1 VPVVTRLR
9 EDRRGRVAVELDGA
23 PWHTLPVQVV
33 VRSGLAEGRS
43 LDRPALRSVARELR
57 RAEALGLATRALRT
71 RDLSQRELQAQLER
85 RGVPGRAAE
94 ESIGMLTGAGLVDDA
109 RLASNR
115 AERMAE
121 RGYGDA
127 AIRHDLERRGLSADI
142 AEEALRALE
151 PEEDRARRIVA
162 ERGAG
167 ARTARYLAAR
177 GFAAEALEQAAGPD
191 FGHGL

>member
-9 EDRRGRVAVELDGA
+9 EDRRGRVAVELDGT
-23 PWHTLPVQVV
+23 PWRTLPVEVV

-43 LDRPALRSVARELR
+43 LDRPALRSVGRELR

-71 RDLSQRELQAQLER
+71 RDLSQRELQTRLGRKGIA
-85 RGVPGRAAE
+85 GRAAE
-94 ESIGMLTGAGLVDDA
+94 ETIEVLAGAGLVDDA

-115 AERMAE
+115 ATRLAE

-127 AIRHDLERRGLSADI
+127 AIRHDLERRGLPADI
-142 AEEALRALE
+142 TEEALRALE
-151 PEEDRARRIVA
+151 PEEDRVCRILT

-191 FGHGL
+191 FGHDL

>member
-1 VPVVTRLR
+1 VRVVTRLR
-9 EDRRGRVAVELDGA
+9 EDGRGRVAVELAGA
-23 PWHTLPVQVV
+23 PWRTLPVEVV
-33 VRSGLAEGRS
+33 ARSGLAEGRS

-71 RDLSQRELQAQLER
+71 RDLSRQELRARLEHK
-85 RGVPGRAAE
+85 GVPGQAAE
-94 ESIGMLTGAGLVDDA
+94 ESIGVLTGAGLVDDA

-115 AERMAE
+115 AAVMAE

-127 AIRHDLERRGLSADI
+127 AIRHDLERRGLPADI

-177 GFAAEALEQAAGPD
+177 GFDAEAFEQAAEPD
-191 FGHGL
+191 FGHDL

>member
-23 PWHTLPVQVV
+23 PWRTLPVDVV

-43 LDRPALRSVARELR
+43 LDRRTLRSVGRELR

-71 RDLSQRELQAQLER
+71 RDLSQRELRARLES
-85 RGVPGRAAE
+85 RGVPGHAAE
-94 ESIGMLTGAGLVDDA
+94 ESIEVLAGAGLVDDA

-115 AERMAE
+115 AQRLAE

-127 AIRHDLERRGLSADI
+127 AIRHDLERRGLPDAVT
-142 AEEALRALE
+142 EEAVRALE
-151 PEEDRARRIVA
+151 PEEERARRIVT

-167 ARTARYLAAR
+167 ARTARYLVAR

-191 FGHGL
+191 FGHDL